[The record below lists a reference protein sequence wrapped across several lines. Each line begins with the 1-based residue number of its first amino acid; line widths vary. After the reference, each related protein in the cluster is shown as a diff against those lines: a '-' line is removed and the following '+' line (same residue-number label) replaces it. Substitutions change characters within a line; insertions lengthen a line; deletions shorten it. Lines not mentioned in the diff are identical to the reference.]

1 MSEFLKRF
9 VETSLVAATVLLFA
23 KLVGVW
29 IGLSATNAT
38 FSLVAL
44 PQLITY
50 VAVSSLEQVKQVTT
64 VADGVFIAIT
74 ILAGVFVMVRT
85 TLLNDL
91 TRHPR
96 VLVKVVHYNL
106 TGWLEDG
113 QSMYPK
119 LFSWGL
125 FLWVAF
131 ILVLKDYF
139 SVGVSFVLPTVM
151 GIFCVFYTY
160 QIFSFLDTH
169 ISDMIS
175 YLYGTK
181 RKTN

>member
-1 MSEFLKRF
+1 
-9 VETSLVAATVLLFA
+9 LVAATVLLFA
-23 KLVGVW
+23 KLIGVW
-29 IGLSATNAT
+29 IGLSLSNAT
-38 FSLVAL
+38 FSLVTL
-44 PQLITY
+44 PELMTY
-50 VAVSSLEQVKQVTT
+50 VAVSSLEQVKTVTT
-64 VADGVFIAIT
+64 AADSTFIALAV
-74 ILAGVFVMVRT
+74 LAGVFVLVKT

-96 VLVKVVHYNL
+96 ILVKVVHYNL

-119 LFSWGL
+119 LFAWGM
-125 FLWVAF
+125 FLWLAF
-131 ILVLKDYF
+131 ILVLKDYLTLGL
-139 SVGVSFVLPTVM
+139 SVILPTIM

-160 QIFSFLDTH
+160 EVFSFLDTH

-181 RKTN
+181 RKTS

>member
-1 MSEFLKRF
+1 MNEFLKRF

-23 KLVGVW
+23 KLIGVW
-29 IGLSATNAT
+29 IGLSVTNST

-44 PQLITY
+44 PEMITY
-50 VAVSSLEQVKQVTT
+50 VAVSTLEQVKQVTT
-64 VADGVFIAIT
+64 VADSIFIAIT
-74 ILAGVFVMVRT
+74 VLAGVFVLVKT
-85 TLLNDL
+85 ALLNDL

-96 VLVKVVHYNL
+96 ILVKVVHYNL

-119 LFSWGL
+119 LFSWCM
-125 FLWVAF
+125 FLWLTF

-139 SVGVSFVLPTVM
+139 SVGVSLVLPSIM
-151 GIFCVFYTY
+151 GLFCIFYTY
-160 QIFSFLDTH
+160 EIFSFLDAH

-181 RKTN
+181 RKTD